1 MTRVLVIGDVHEP
14 ASHPAY
20 LSFCQHLAEK
30 WDTQRV
36 VFIGDIPPHRFTPG
50 EMPSH
55 VEAWLKRHTH
65 TSSSQKKPRERK
77 KMLEMLTDVQGIII
91 AGAIL
96 WAGKEIHN
104 AGIQIQ
110 RVSNAIESLDR
121 RVSDL
126 ERVFSAERVRE
137 SERRDSINNRHEE
150 SGSNRES

>member
-1 MTRVLVIGDVHEP
+1 
-14 ASHPAY
+14 
-20 LSFCQHLAEK
+20 
-30 WDTQRV
+30 
-36 VFIGDIPPHRFTPG
+36 
-50 EMPSH
+50 
-55 VEAWLKRHTH
+55 
-65 TSSSQKKPRERK
+65 
-77 KMLEMLTDVQGIII
+77 MLEMLTDVQGIII

-137 SERRDSINNRHEE
+137 SERRDSLDHRHEE
-150 SGSNRES
+150 SSGNRES

>member
-1 MTRVLVIGDVHEP
+1 
-14 ASHPAY
+14 
-20 LSFCQHLAEK
+20 
-30 WDTQRV
+30 
-36 VFIGDIPPHRFTPG
+36 
-50 EMPSH
+50 
-55 VEAWLKRHTH
+55 
-65 TSSSQKKPRERK
+65 
-77 KMLEMLTDVQGIII
+77 MLEMLTDVQGIII

-137 SERRDSINNRHEE
+137 SERRDSLDHRHEE

>member
-1 MTRVLVIGDVHEP
+1 
-14 ASHPAY
+14 
-20 LSFCQHLAEK
+20 
-30 WDTQRV
+30 
-36 VFIGDIPPHRFTPG
+36 
-50 EMPSH
+50 
-55 VEAWLKRHTH
+55 
-65 TSSSQKKPRERK
+65 
-77 KMLEMLTDVQGIII
+77 MLEMLTDVQGIII

-126 ERVFSAERVRE
+126 ERVFSAERIRE
-137 SERRDSINNRHEE
+137 YERRDSLDNRHEE

>member
-1 MTRVLVIGDVHEP
+1 
-14 ASHPAY
+14 
-20 LSFCQHLAEK
+20 
-30 WDTQRV
+30 
-36 VFIGDIPPHRFTPG
+36 
-50 EMPSH
+50 
-55 VEAWLKRHTH
+55 
-65 TSSSQKKPRERK
+65 
-77 KMLEMLTDVQGIII
+77 MLEMLTDVQGIII

-137 SERRDSINNRHEE
+137 SERRDSLDHRHEE
-150 SGSNRES
+150 SSSNRES

>member
-1 MTRVLVIGDVHEP
+1 
-14 ASHPAY
+14 
-20 LSFCQHLAEK
+20 
-30 WDTQRV
+30 
-36 VFIGDIPPHRFTPG
+36 
-50 EMPSH
+50 
-55 VEAWLKRHTH
+55 
-65 TSSSQKKPRERK
+65 
-77 KMLEMLTDVQGIII
+77 MLEMLTDVQGIII

-126 ERVFSAERVRE
+126 ERVFSAERIRE
-137 SERRDSINNRHEE
+137 SERRDSLDNRHEE

>member
-1 MTRVLVIGDVHEP
+1 
-14 ASHPAY
+14 
-20 LSFCQHLAEK
+20 
-30 WDTQRV
+30 
-36 VFIGDIPPHRFTPG
+36 
-50 EMPSH
+50 
-55 VEAWLKRHTH
+55 
-65 TSSSQKKPRERK
+65 
-77 KMLEMLTDVQGIII
+77 MLEMLTDVQGIII

-137 SERRDSINNRHEE
+137 SERRDSIDHRHEE
-150 SGSNRES
+150 SSSNRES